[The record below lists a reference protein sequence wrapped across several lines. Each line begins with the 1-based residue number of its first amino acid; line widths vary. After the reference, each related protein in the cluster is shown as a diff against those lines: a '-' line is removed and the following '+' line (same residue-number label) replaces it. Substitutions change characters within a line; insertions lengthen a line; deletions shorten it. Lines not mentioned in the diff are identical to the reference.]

1 MQSSMNTI
9 HRYLTCTTYPVIL
22 STDWSKEKTKAESLK
37 KDGNAQNA
45 RVKQVDDLWHSM
57 LQKMTKPL

>member
-1 MQSSMNTI
+1 MNTI

-22 STDWSKEKTKAESLK
+22 PTDWSEEKTKAESLK
-37 KDGNAQNA
+37 IDGNAQNA

-57 LQKMTKPL
+57 L